1 MPAVFEYHHTVAAAE
16 IDVQGHANNVCYVA
30 WMQDAALA
38 HTAAEGWP
46 AERYVALGAGWV
58 ARSHKIEYHEPAFA
72 GDEIV
77 VRTHV
82 ATMQKVTSVR
92 RYRIERRTD
101 GALLATAE
109 TRWAFVTY
117 ATGQPTRIPAEIAEA
132 FKVMKEGKV

>member
-1 MPAVFEYHHTVAAAE
+1 MPRVFDYHHTVAPDE
-16 IDVQGHANNVCYVA
+16 IDGQGHANNVCYVD
-30 WMQDAALA
+30 WMQSAALA

-46 AERYVALGAGWV
+46 AERYAALGAGWV
-58 ARSHKIEYHEPAFA
+58 VRSHKIEYHESALV

-92 RYRIERRTD
+92 RYRIERRRD

-117 ATGQPTRIPAEIAEA
+117 ATGQPTRIPREIAAA
-132 FKVMKEGKV
+132 FTLMNEGKM